1 MPEKRDAIS
10 ERYRNEAAELAR
22 RYTDILSE
30 RQQLE
35 DAMEGRI
42 IYTEEMAIADLLGSG
57 QQEGERVQ
65 TSNISNIPE
74 KIAILLAD
82 GYVEKQINRMR
93 KEALRRIDDYM
104 DLCLKVNA
112 VEVAM
117 GERMTER
124 EALVFR
130 QIFIEHKSQSHV
142 TGESGRKLDKKSVHR
157 SKITAL
163 QKVADELYFQ
173 DYIRGEITA

>member
-1 MPEKRDAIS
+1 
-10 ERYRNEAAELAR
+10 
-22 RYTDILSE
+22 
-30 RQQLE
+30 
-35 DAMEGRI
+35 
-42 IYTEEMAIADLLGSG
+42 
-57 QQEGERVQ
+57 
-65 TSNISNIPE
+65 
-74 KIAILLAD
+74 
-82 GYVEKQINRMR
+82 MR

-124 EALVFR
+124 EALIFR

-163 QKVADELYFQ
+163 QKVADELYFR